1 MSALETPNQ
10 TLHFVKQEAESN
22 KFQNVYRAETGQENL
37 YWFAVE
43 YTGEAETTSLI
54 LAHQHEGRGTHIIYR
69 ETHHNLTEA
78 LDQASAA
85 QASFSDNFDRLVG

>member
-1 MSALETPNQ
+1 MSVATPNTQ
-10 TLHFVKQEAESN
+10 LQFVKDESVSG
-22 KFQNVYRAETGQENL
+22 KHQNVYVAETGKEGL
-37 YWFAVE
+37 KWFVVE

-54 LAHQHEGRGTHIIYR
+54 LAQQHDGIGTHILHR

-85 QASFSDNFDRLVG
+85 QHWFSDNFDRLLG